1 MNDYYFTC
9 TDEGQVILIDTLTKL
24 GIVETKGEGK
34 EAIIYAKDGDFSTVK
49 NEAGMNISILRTP
62 HDVLLKTEEKKSTEA
77 VVDTFSKNTAKFF
90 VVEEGVAKF
99 PIDPIIV
106 ML

>member
-9 TDEGQVILIDTLTKL
+9 TDEDQVTLIETLTKL
-24 GIVETKGEGK
+24 GIVETKGDGK
-34 EAIIYAKDGDFSTVK
+34 DAFINAIDGAFATVK
-49 NEAGMNISILRTP
+49 TEAGMNISILRTP
-62 HDVLLKTEEKKSTEA
+62 FDVLLKTETEKSKEA

-99 PIDPIIV
+99 PVDPIIV

>member
-9 TDEGQVILIDTLTKL
+9 TDEDQVTLIETLTKL
-24 GIVETKGEGK
+24 GIIETKGEGK
-34 EAIIYAKDGDFSTVK
+34 DAFINAIDGAFTTVK

-62 HDVLLKTEEKKSTEA
+62 HDVLLKTEDKKATEA
-77 VVDTFSKNTAKFF
+77 VVDTFSKNKAKFL
-90 VVEEGVAKF
+90 VVEEGIAKF
-99 PIDPIIV
+99 PVDPILV